1 MAKEIVEPVIII
13 GEEEEEVKIIF
24 EELLVVKNDNDLEE
38 LVIDSTLPLVEVI
51 TIESKIPL
59 ESVIEESVVEESVVE
74 EPVVEETVVEEPV
87 VEETVVEEPV
97 VEEPVV
103 EIKVIKKNNSLRLY
117 QKVKYTPKL
126 FGVIVE
132 IKKKYDKTYYRVQ
145 FENSEMSSWFK
156 ESNLKVETI
165 ADIKERLGF
174 R

>member
-59 ESVIEESVVEESVVE
+59 ESVIEESVVEEPVVEESVVE
-74 EPVVEETVVEEPV
+74 ET
-87 VEETVVEEPV
+87 V

>member
-74 EPVVEETVVEEPV
+74 ESVVEESVVEEPV
-87 VEETVVEEPV
+87 VEESV